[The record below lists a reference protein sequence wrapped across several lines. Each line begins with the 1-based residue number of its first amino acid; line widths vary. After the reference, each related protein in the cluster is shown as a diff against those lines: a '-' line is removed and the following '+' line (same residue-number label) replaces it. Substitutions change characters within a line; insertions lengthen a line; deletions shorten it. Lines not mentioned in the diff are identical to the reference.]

1 MTRLEAHGLGA
12 EVPRGWDGAVYRR
25 SGDERAPTPFGP
37 TGLGPSSLR
46 RGTGT
51 DAVGPPMHYP
61 PILHLA
67 TFALPVDRGDFG
79 SGAIE
84 GMGSLDLFVSVLEF
98 DKGAGTGAMFG
109 HGVPWPLRPDEF
121 SPQAMRVP
129 KPDQS
134 GCQRFF
140 RIGERGLTL
149 YVVIGSHALR
159 RLLVPR
165 VNTALAGIRL

>member
-1 MTRLEAHGLGA
+1 MTRLEAHGLGV

-51 DAVGPPMHYP
+51 GPVGPPMHYP

-67 TFALPVDRGDFG
+67 TFALPADRGDYG

-84 GMGSLDLFVSVLEF
+84 GMGPLMVAEQRMPGYASQQPEFV
-98 DKGAGTGAMFG
+98 
-109 HGVPWPLRPDEF
+109 
-121 SPQAMRVP
+121 
-129 KPDQS
+129 
-134 GCQRFF
+134 
-140 RIGERGLTL
+140 
-149 YVVIGSHALR
+149 LR
-159 RLLVPR
+159 RPKVI
-165 VNTALAGIRL
+165 VSE